1 MQKLNANSNCYN
13 HAVNVSIMI
22 TKLDIQF
29 IMSDNSA
36 YSEYYTVDAN
46 ENDDNPLGLGND
58 GTSSVKSLDGAYENV
73 VKAAQKIDKPLSI
86 ISIIIQLIRA
96 LSIGLLFINI
106 IAIIGVFL
114 LYGLTPIPPVI
125 IITTIILITYLV
137 SYNRIANMLSDWLH
151 NKFLSMVESSSYT
164 CGMCAELKPCMQLE
178 LGARKD
184 NPFNKLF
191 SLIRA
196 SDYNTKM
203 PSYIMK
209 YLLATTITSS
219 TETNDYTGRLI
230 AIIYLIREHD
240 KEADFNTIM
249 PKTMQLLHDT
259 ALRLFAH
266 DYNAIV
272 NGPEPFTTAYNEI
285 RTYSPY
291 LPALSDNIINK
302 WNNTSYSIPLDDDYN
317 NNDRVNNPHELGLD
331 SPGDDLKVYYTNA
344 EYNIISDN
352 NADTIVLANASR
364 AFIKYFNMFVNDLQ
378 TVQAEE

>member
-1 MQKLNANSNCYN
+1 MLAS
-13 HAVNVSIMI
+13 VSIMI

-46 ENDDNPLGLGND
+46 ENDDNPLGSDNS
-58 GTSSVKSLDGAYENV
+58 TSNVKSLDGAYENV

-86 ISIIIQLIRA
+86 ISIIIQLISA
-96 LSIGLLFINI
+96 LSSFLLFINI

-114 LYGLTPIPPVI
+114 LYGLTPIPTVI

-137 SYNRIANMLSDWLH
+137 SYNRIANMLSNWIH
-151 NKFLSMVESSSYT
+151 NKFLSMVEASSYT

-191 SLIRA
+191 SLIRT

-209 YLLATTITSS
+209 YLLAKCDWDAPKSS
-219 TETNDYTGRLI
+219 LDYTGRLI

-266 DYNAIV
+266 DYNAII
-272 NGPEPFTTAYNEI
+272 NGPEPFTTAYNDM
-285 RTYSPY
+285 RAYSPY

-302 WNNTSYSIPLDDDYN
+302 WNNTSYFPVFSLDDDYN
-317 NNDRVNNPHELGLD
+317 NNDDRTNNSRELGLT
-331 SPGDDLKVYYTNA
+331 SSSDDLKIYYTNA
-344 EYNIISDN
+344 EYNIIIDN
-352 NADTIVLANASR
+352 NADTVVSANASR
-364 AFIKYFNMFVNDLQ
+364 TFIKYFNMFVNDLQ
-378 TVQAEE
+378 TVKAKNDLQKIQEE

>member
-1 MQKLNANSNCYN
+1 
-13 HAVNVSIMI
+13 
-22 TKLDIQF
+22 
-29 IMSDNSA
+29 MSDNSA

-46 ENDDNPLGLGND
+46 ENDDNPLSND
-58 GTSSVKSLDGAYENV
+58 GASSVKSLDGAYENV

-86 ISIIIQLIRA
+86 ISIIIQLIRV

-106 IAIIGVFL
+106 TAIIGVFL
-114 LYGLTPIPPVI
+114 LYGLTPIPTII

-219 TETNDYTGRLI
+219 TDTNDYTGRLI
-230 AIIYLIREHD
+230 TIIYLIREHD

-259 ALRLFAH
+259 ALRLFAN
-266 DYNAIV
+266 DYNAIE
-272 NGPEPFTTAYNEI
+272 NGPEPFTTAYNEM

-302 WNNTSYSIPLDDDYN
+302 WNNTSYFPVFSLDDDYN
-317 NNDRVNNPHELGLD
+317 NNDDRTNNSRELGLT
-331 SPGDDLKVYYTNA
+331 SSSDDLKIYYTNA
-344 EYNIISDN
+344 EYNIIIDN
-352 NADTIVLANASR
+352 NADTLTNINASR
-364 AFIKYFNMFVNDLQ
+364 AFLKYFNMFVNDLQ
-378 TVQAEE
+378 KAQAEDDLQKIQAEE

>member
-1 MQKLNANSNCYN
+1 MA
-13 HAVNVSIMI
+13 

-46 ENDDNPLGLGND
+46 ENDDNPLGND
-58 GTSSVKSLDGAYENV
+58 GASSVKSLDGAYENV
-73 VKAAQKIDKPLSI
+73 VIAAQKIDKPLSI

-106 IAIIGVFL
+106 IAIIVVFL
-114 LYGLTPIPPVI
+114 LYGLTPIPTVI

-266 DYNAIV
+266 DYKAIE
-272 NGPEPFTTAYNEI
+272 NGPEPFTTAYNDM
-285 RTYSPY
+285 RAYSPY
-291 LPALSDNIINK
+291 LPALQDNIFDK
-302 WNNTSYSIPLDDDYN
+302 WNNASYSIPLDDNYN
-317 NNDRVNNPHELGLD
+317 NNDMIINTAELGLD
-331 SPGDDLKVYYTNA
+331 YSPGYESKLYYTNA

-352 NADTIVLANASR
+352 NANIVDSANASR
-364 AFIKYFNMFVNDLQ
+364 AFLKYFNMFVNDLQ
-378 TVQAEE
+378 AVKAENDLQKIQEEE